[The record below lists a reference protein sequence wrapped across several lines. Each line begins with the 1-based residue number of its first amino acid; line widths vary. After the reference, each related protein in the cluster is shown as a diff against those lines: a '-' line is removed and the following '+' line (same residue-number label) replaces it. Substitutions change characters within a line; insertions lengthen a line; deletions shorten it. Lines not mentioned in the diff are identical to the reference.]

1 MLDFRIFTFLEVCKQ
16 MNFTKAAK
24 KLNITQPAVSQHIR
38 WLEKEYGI
46 KLFEMEGKK
55 LSLTEEGDL
64 FRNAAM
70 TFQHD
75 EMYLKHKIQEIK
87 KGKRRIYFGATLT
100 IGDFILPRAAAEFIK
115 MHPDTEVSIR
125 IANTEDL
132 LNQLDQGEI
141 DFAMVEGY
149 FEMKE
154 YDYRIYSRESYIA
167 VCGRDYCFQ
176 KEPEVLEDLL
186 SEPLITREAG
196 SGTREIMEKSLEG
209 RNLKIGDFKKNHEA
223 SSLHMIK
230 KLVAEGC
237 GITFLYEAAAGEE
250 LRDGILRKL
259 ELKDF
264 PVVHDFTFVWRNHS
278 IFSQDYL
285 DIFNSLHKDDE
296 YTI

>member
-1 MLDFRIFTFLEVCKQ
+1 M
-16 MNFTKAAK
+16 
-24 KLNITQPAVSQHIR
+24 
-38 WLEKEYGI
+38 
-46 KLFEMEGKK
+46 
-55 LSLTEEGDL
+55 
-64 FRNAAM
+64 
-70 TFQHD
+70 
-75 EMYLKHKIQEIK
+75 
-87 KGKRRIYFGATLT
+87 
-100 IGDFILPRAAAEFIK
+100 
-115 MHPDTEVSIR
+115 
-125 IANTEDL
+125 
-132 LNQLDQGEI
+132 
-141 DFAMVEGY
+141 
-149 FEMKE
+149 
-154 YDYRIYSRESYIA
+154 
-167 VCGRDYCFQ
+167 
-176 KEPEVLEDLL
+176 LEDLL

-196 SGTREIMEKSLEG
+196 SGTREIMEKSLDG

-285 DIFNSLHKDDE
+285 NIFNSLHKDDE

>member
-1 MLDFRIFTFLEVCKQ
+1 MLE
-16 MNFTKAAK
+16 N
-24 KLNITQPAVSQHIR
+24 
-38 WLEKEYGI
+38 
-46 KLFEMEGKK
+46 
-55 LSLTEEGDL
+55 
-64 FRNAAM
+64 
-70 TFQHD
+70 
-75 EMYLKHKIQEIK
+75 
-87 KGKRRIYFGATLT
+87 
-100 IGDFILPRAAAEFIK
+100 
-115 MHPDTEVSIR
+115 
-125 IANTEDL
+125 
-132 LNQLDQGEI
+132 
-141 DFAMVEGY
+141 
-149 FEMKE
+149 
-154 YDYRIYSRESYIA
+154 
-167 VCGRDYCFQ
+167 
-176 KEPEVLEDLL
+176 LL

-237 GITFLYEAAAGEE
+237 GITFLYEAAAREE

-264 PVVHDFTFVWRNHS
+264 PVVHDFTFVWRYHS

>member
-16 MNFTKAAK
+16 MNFTRAAK
-24 KLNITQPAVSQHIR
+24 QLNITQPAVSQHIK
-38 WLEKEYGI
+38 WLEKEYSM

-55 LSLTEEGDL
+55 LRLTEEGDF

-70 TFQHD
+70 TFHHD
-75 EMYLKHKIQEIK
+75 EMYLKHRIQEMKQK
-87 KGKRRIYFGATLT
+87 KRKINFGATLT
-100 IGDFILPRAAAEFIK
+100 IGDFILPKAAAEYIK

-132 LNQLDQGEI
+132 LSQLDKGEI

-149 FEMKE
+149 FEKKE

-167 VCGRDYCFQ
+167 VSAGSYPFK
-176 KEPEVLEDLL
+176 KEPEVLADLL
-186 SEPLITREAG
+186 KEPLITREAG
-196 SGTREIMEKSLEG
+196 SGTREILEKSLEG
-209 RNLKIGDFKKNHEA
+209 RNLKIRDFKRKHEV

-237 GITFLYEAAAGEE
+237 GITFVYEAAAREE
-250 LRDGILRKL
+250 LLKGSLKKL
-259 ELKDF
+259 ELKDL

-285 DIFNSLHKDDE
+285 DIFNSLHKDDI

>member
-16 MNFTKAAK
+16 MNFTKAARQ
-24 KLNITQPAVSQHIR
+24 LNITQPAVSQHIK

-46 KLFEMEGKK
+46 KLFLMEGKK
-55 LSLTEEGDL
+55 LKLTKEGDM

-70 TFQHD
+70 TFHHD
-75 EMYLKHKIQEIK
+75 EMYLKHRIQEMK
-87 KGKRRIYFGATLT
+87 QEKRTLNFGATLT
-100 IGDFILPRAAAEFIK
+100 IGDFILPKAAAEFMK
-115 MHPDTEVSIR
+115 QHPDTEISIK
-125 IANTEDL
+125 IANTEEL
-132 LNQLDQGEI
+132 LSQLDRGEI

-149 FEMKE
+149 FEKKE

-167 VCGRDYCFQ
+167 VCGSCYPFE

-186 SEPLITREAG
+186 KEPLIIREPG
-196 SGTREIMEKSLEG
+196 SGTREIFEKSLEA
-209 RNLKIGDFKKNHEA
+209 RNLKVQDFKQKHEI

-230 KLVAEGC
+230 TLVSENC
-237 GITFLYEAAAGEE
+237 GITFLYEAAVKEE
-250 LRDGILRKL
+250 LENKSMKKL

-285 DIFNSLHKDDE
+285 DIFNSLHKDDM

>member
-1 MLDFRIFTFLEVCKQ
+1 
-16 MNFTKAAK
+16 
-24 KLNITQPAVSQHIR
+24 
-38 WLEKEYGI
+38 
-46 KLFEMEGKK
+46 MEGKK

-149 FEMKE
+149 FEKKE

-230 KLVAEGC
+230 KLVDEGC

>member
-149 FEMKE
+149 FEKKE
-154 YDYRIYSRESYIA
+154 YDYRIYSRES
-167 VCGRDYCFQ
+167 YCFQ

-196 SGTREIMEKSLEG
+196 SGTREIMEKSLDG

-285 DIFNSLHKDDE
+285 NIFNSLHKDDE